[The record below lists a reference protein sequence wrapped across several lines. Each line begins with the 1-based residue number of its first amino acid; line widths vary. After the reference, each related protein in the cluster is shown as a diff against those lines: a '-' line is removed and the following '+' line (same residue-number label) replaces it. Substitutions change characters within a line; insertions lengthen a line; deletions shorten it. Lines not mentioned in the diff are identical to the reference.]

1 MCMKNR
7 EQRPTVKT
15 HPVSIPI
22 TQATKSDLARNGE
35 PLPEETRGGAGKR
48 SCGSATRR
56 PDVSR
61 NELPMTQEWQG
72 PGQISGGS
80 TQRAGVGS
88 GLVFGRDCTGVW
100 SPRTF
105 VGGRTWWFQ
114 RRSVNACGHTPHPM
128 GAIRRVYTTPHT
140 LTEDATRNH
149 GRVRYNTRSTK
160 IHQTLK

>member
-1 MCMKNR
+1 MGRPYGPVFGDYVCRTKKR
-7 EQRPTVKT
+7 EQRPTVET

-88 GLVFGRDCTGVW
+88 GLVFGRDCRRVHGRL
-100 SPRTF
+100 S
-105 VGGRTWWFQ
+105 VGGHGG
-114 RRSVNACGHTPHPM
+114 SN
-128 GAIRRVYTTPHT
+128 GA
-140 LTEDATRNH
+140 
-149 GRVRYNTRSTK
+149 RSTRAATHR
-160 IHQTLK
+160 IRWVPSGEYIRHPTH

>member
-1 MCMKNR
+1 MGRPYGPVLGDYVCRTKKR
-7 EQRPTVKT
+7 EQRPTVET

-22 TQATKSDLARNGE
+22 TQATKSDLTRNGE

-48 SCGSATRR
+48 SCVFATRR

-88 GLVFGRDCTGVW
+88 GLVFGRDCTGVHGRL
-100 SPRTF
+100 S
-105 VGGRTWWFQ
+105 VGGHGG
-114 RRSVNACGHTPHPM
+114 SN
-128 GAIRRVYTTPHT
+128 GA
-140 LTEDATRNH
+140 
-149 GRVRYNTRSTK
+149 RSTRAATHR
-160 IHQTLK
+160 IRWVPSGEYIRHPTH

>member
-1 MCMKNR
+1 MGRPYGPVLGDYVCRTKKR
-7 EQRPTVKT
+7 EQRPTVET

-88 GLVFGRDCTGVW
+88 GLVFGRDCTRVHGRL
-100 SPRTF
+100 S
-105 VGGRTWWFQ
+105 VGGHGG
-114 RRSVNACGHTPHPM
+114 SN
-128 GAIRRVYTTPHT
+128 GA
-140 LTEDATRNH
+140 
-149 GRVRYNTRSTK
+149 RSTRAATHR
-160 IHQTLK
+160 IRWVPSGEYIRHPTH

>member
-1 MCMKNR
+1 MGRPYGPVFGDYVCRTKKR
-7 EQRPTVKT
+7 EQRPTVET

-72 PGQISGGS
+72 LGQISGGS

-88 GLVFGRDCTGVW
+88 GLVFGRDCTGVHGRL
-100 SPRTF
+100 S
-105 VGGRTWWFQ
+105 VGGHGG
-114 RRSVNACGHTPHPM
+114 SN
-128 GAIRRVYTTPHT
+128 GA
-140 LTEDATRNH
+140 
-149 GRVRYNTRSTK
+149 RSTRAATHR
-160 IHQTLK
+160 IRWVPSGEYIRHPTH

>member
-1 MCMKNR
+1 MGRPYGPVLGDYVCRTKKR
-7 EQRPTVKT
+7 EQRPTVET

-88 GLVFGRDCTGVW
+88 GLVFGRDCTGVHGRL
-100 SPRTF
+100 S
-105 VGGRTWWFQ
+105 VGGHGG
-114 RRSVNACGHTPHPM
+114 SK
-128 GAIRRVYTTPHT
+128 GA
-140 LTEDATRNH
+140 
-149 GRVRYNTRSTK
+149 RSTRAATHR
-160 IHQTLK
+160 IGWVPSGEYIRHPTH

>member
-1 MCMKNR
+1 MGRPYGPVLVDYVCRTKKR
-7 EQRPTVKT
+7 EQRPTVET

-48 SCGSATRR
+48 LCGSATRR

-88 GLVFGRDCTGVW
+88 GLVFGRDCTGVQGRL
-100 SPRTF
+100 S
-105 VGGRTWWFQ
+105 VGGHGG
-114 RRSVNACGHTPHPM
+114 SN
-128 GAIRRVYTTPHT
+128 GA
-140 LTEDATRNH
+140 
-149 GRVRYNTRSTK
+149 RSTRAATHR
-160 IHQTLK
+160 IRWVPSGEYIRHPTH

>member
-1 MCMKNR
+1 MGRPYGPVLGDYVCRTKKR
-7 EQRPTVKT
+7 EQRPTVET

-22 TQATKSDLARNGE
+22 TQATKSDLTRNGE

-88 GLVFGRDCTGVW
+88 GLVFGRDCTAVHGRL
-100 SPRTF
+100 S
-105 VGGRTWWFQ
+105 VGGHGG
-114 RRSVNACGHTPHPM
+114 SN
-128 GAIRRVYTTPHT
+128 GA
-140 LTEDATRNH
+140 
-149 GRVRYNTRSTK
+149 RSTRAATHR
-160 IHQTLK
+160 IRWVPSGEYIRHPTH

>member
-1 MCMKNR
+1 MGRPYGPVLGDYVCRTKKR
-7 EQRPTVKT
+7 EQRPTVET

-88 GLVFGRDCTGVW
+88 GLVFGRDCTAVHGRL
-100 SPRTF
+100 S
-105 VGGRTWWFQ
+105 VGGHGG
-114 RRSVNACGHTPHPM
+114 SN
-128 GAIRRVYTTPHT
+128 GA
-140 LTEDATRNH
+140 
-149 GRVRYNTRSTK
+149 RSTRAATHR
-160 IHQTLK
+160 IRWVPSGEYIRHPTH

>member
-1 MCMKNR
+1 MGRPYGPVLGDYVCRTKKR
-7 EQRPTVKT
+7 EQRPTVET

-88 GLVFGRDCTGVW
+88 GLVFGRDCTGVHERL
-100 SPRTF
+100 S
-105 VGGRTWWFQ
+105 VGGH
-114 RRSVNACGHTPHPM
+114 SGSN
-128 GAIRRVYTTPHT
+128 GA
-140 LTEDATRNH
+140 
-149 GRVRYNTRSTK
+149 RSTRAATHR
-160 IHQTLK
+160 IRWVPSGEYIRHPTH